1 MMLCCK
7 IMLGRSQLKQE
18 KSLSIHLRKDFRW
31 LGGGSFVY
39 IYSVPPGPGFWD
51 QDSEYVLIHKIY
63 LRSPWYGCMIHLNLA
78 IAIAKLCYMVEK
90 LSWSHDAWNLFSI
103 GCCPII
109 FVIKLWALLGALPWH
124 MNQCYTWDSVN
135 RFYKR

>member
-39 IYSVPPGPGFWD
+39 IVSL
-51 QDSEYVLIHKIY
+51 QVLAFEIKT
-63 LRSPWYGCMIHLNLA
+63 LN
-78 IAIAKLCYMVEK
+78 M
-90 LSWSHDAWNLFSI
+90 F
-103 GCCPII
+103 
-109 FVIKLWALLGALPWH
+109 
-124 MNQCYTWDSVN
+124 
-135 RFYKR
+135 